1 MMLDAV
7 PSLVLDLNAALD
19 RSDFS
24 GTEASLTTWAH
35 GADLIRDAL
44 TERGLDTTLAG
55 GIADLAHRAID
66 REHGD
71 DGFAAIYDVL
81 STVRG

>member
-1 MMLDAV
+1 MLDAV
-7 PSLVLDLNAALD
+7 PSLVLDLNAAVD

-55 GIADLAHRAID
+55 GIADLAHRPSTVGTATT
-66 REHGD
+66 
-71 DGFAAIYDVL
+71 GFAVIYDVL